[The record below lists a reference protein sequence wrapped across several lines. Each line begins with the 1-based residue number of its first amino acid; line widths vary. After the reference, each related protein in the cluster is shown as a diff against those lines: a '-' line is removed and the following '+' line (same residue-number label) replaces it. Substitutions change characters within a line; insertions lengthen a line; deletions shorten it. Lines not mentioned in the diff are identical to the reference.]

1 MIGYKEV
8 KNMINKNVQK
18 MNGGGCY
25 DRLQSI
31 ICAIALYLV
40 LIRVVIV
47 ILLSIQKK
55 LKQWI

>member
-1 MIGYKEV
+1 MFEIST
-8 KNMINKNVQK
+8 VQK
-18 MNGGGCY
+18 MNGGCY